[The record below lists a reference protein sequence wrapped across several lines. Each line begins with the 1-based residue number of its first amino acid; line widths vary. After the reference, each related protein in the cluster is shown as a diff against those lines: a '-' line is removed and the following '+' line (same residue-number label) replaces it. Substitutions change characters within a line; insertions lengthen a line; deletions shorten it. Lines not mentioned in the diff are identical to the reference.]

1 MNILIIGNG
10 LDLDLRLPTKY
21 TDFLDFTNAFI
32 FSISNNADEIDEFDT
47 QNVYR
52 ATFSRCHKPD
62 SVNLEKQ
69 YQKSKSTLE
78 RFEPCFSSKFI
89 NKACKDFHRCVYDN
103 CWIKYFNE
111 RYETHLIAGE
121 NWIDLESEI
130 QRVIDILEN
139 KGFFNIIYDR
149 NGSNINP
156 SSAFIS
162 DILNIKKIIDE
173 FEGNKVTLFI
183 EDYTKFK
190 NRLLNDFD
198 KFVMALG
205 IYLDFFVSQLPL
217 DVEHASKE
225 LIDMMTDN
233 IPNKIER
240 ILSFNYKNNFRHKI
254 SSSQTCYVHG
264 SINYTQELNDHIS
277 EQMSNDDK
285 TYMSIGEII
294 KRNKMIIGF
303 DSLQNNNENS
313 DTLDFELEFVDYRK
327 YFQRI
332 YKGTDS
338 LYADWLDEYKK
349 KLKENKHI
357 AVRLEE
363 TRESVINRLILQQA
377 ETKPNRIFVFGH
389 SLDATDNEIFKDIF
403 LRELNDT
410 QITIYY
416 HDLDSRKRII
426 TNLIK
431 ILTKPILVQKT
442 KGNNPDIKF
451 VEQTYKR

>member
-1 MNILIIGNG
+1 
-10 LDLDLRLPTKY
+10 
-21 TDFLDFTNAFI
+21 
-32 FSISNNADEIDEFDT
+32 
-47 QNVYR
+47 
-52 ATFSRCHKPD
+52 
-62 SVNLEKQ
+62 
-69 YQKSKSTLE
+69 
-78 RFEPCFSSKFI
+78 
-89 NKACKDFHRCVYDN
+89 
-103 CWIKYFNE
+103 
-111 RYETHLIAGE
+111 
-121 NWIDLESEI
+121 
-130 QRVIDILEN
+130 
-139 KGFFNIIYDR
+139 
-149 NGSNINP
+149 
-156 SSAFIS
+156 
-162 DILNIKKIIDE
+162 
-173 FEGNKVTLFI
+173 
-183 EDYTKFK
+183 
-190 NRLLNDFD
+190 
-198 KFVMALG
+198 
-205 IYLDFFVSQLPL
+205 
-217 DVEHASKE
+217 
-225 LIDMMTDN
+225 
-233 IPNKIER
+233 
-240 ILSFNYKNNFRHKI
+240 
-254 SSSQTCYVHG
+254 
-264 SINYTQELNDHIS
+264 
-277 EQMSNDDK
+277 
-285 TYMSIGEII
+285 
-294 KRNKMIIGF
+294 MIIGF

-451 VEQTYKR
+451 VEQTYKRESFHITALFQVNYPFIDNRVPRFLVPQNLSCSPMFPKWGTSFFWRPDAIFKLSSLDFLVSVLHFYRFCSPQF